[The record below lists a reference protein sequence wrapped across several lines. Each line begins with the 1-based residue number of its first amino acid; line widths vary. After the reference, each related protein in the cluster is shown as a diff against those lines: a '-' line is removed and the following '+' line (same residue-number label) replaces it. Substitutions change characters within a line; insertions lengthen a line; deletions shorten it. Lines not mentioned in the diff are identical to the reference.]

1 MAPQIFSIVSSLL
14 VIVGMRSLL
23 QMACDSSAVEEPM
36 LNKIFQRGHQ
46 TDFPPRTAR
55 LVFQSV
61 VGAIAST
68 GPMLGLICVIE
79 SHSLL
84 MGSSE

>member
-1 MAPQIFSIVSSLL
+1 
-14 VIVGMRSLL
+14 
-23 QMACDSSAVEEPM
+23 M